1 MIPASENSSKKANV
15 KNECARIEDMFAGHL
30 RREIYHVLIAQGQN
44 LTID

>member
-1 MIPASENSSKKANV
+1 MIPASESSSKKANN
-15 KNECARIEDMFAGHL
+15 KQEKTRIEHMFAGHL